1 MSAAPVFGEAA
12 LGETL
17 RIGWASPLNQAS
29 AIGRVSVHVTDALVE
44 RGHQVRLIATEH
56 ASLRDE
62 PRHPSKAP
70 CIHWSEVDL
79 EQLSEDYD
87 IVVVNIG
94 DNFHYHAGIFP
105 LLDNVG
111 CLGIFHDFYLYNL
124 FNGWIEDSS
133 GSRTAG
139 WRRAHHLSAITE
151 VYGSPLAQLAA
162 QAETGT
168 LALETIAARLP
179 MTEWLARRCAGGLAH
194 AGFYL
199 DRLAAACAGPLAVAP
214 LPVTGRDVAPLAPR
228 ADGAKVT
235 VLTVGV
241 MNANKCAAEVIT
253 AIGASPALADRA
265 SYRLVGPIEPAEAER
280 LRALAGSLG
289 YAGLSIL
296 GPVDDAAL
304 KTHLEASDIICCL
317 RRPILEGASGS
328 AIEGLLAGRPVIVA
342 DAGFYGELP
351 DDVVFKVTADVDPS
365 RLAAQLERLCDNA
378 VLRRTAGAKAR
389 AWAEE
394 HFSVAAYLEVLEPL
408 LWATISAEPLL
419 AVGRRLGAEL
429 AKVEIP
435 ADDPAVGRIEAE
447 LAILFAPSR

>member
-1 MSAAPVFGEAA
+1 MSAGRGEAV
-12 LGETL
+12 LGEAL

-44 RGHQVRLIATEH
+44 AGHQVCLIATEH

-62 PRHPSKAP
+62 PRHQARAP
-70 CIHWSEVDL
+70 CIHWSDVNL
-79 EQLSEDYD
+79 NQLSEDYD

-124 FNGWIEDSS
+124 FNGWVEDTSR
-133 GSRTAG
+133 SRTAG
-139 WRRAHHLSAITE
+139 WRRAHHISAITDA
-151 VYGSPLAQLAA
+151 YGPPLAQLAA
-162 QAETGT
+162 QAEAGT
-168 LALETIAARLP
+168 LALETIAARMP
-179 MTEWLARRCAGGLAH
+179 MTEWVARRCAGGLAH

-199 DRLAAACAGPLAVAP
+199 DRLAAACAGPLAIAP
-214 LPVTGRDVAPLAPR
+214 LPVTGRGVAPLEPR

-235 VLTVGV
+235 ILTVGV

-253 AIGASPALADRA
+253 AIGGSPALADRV
-265 SYRLVGPIEPAEAER
+265 SYRLVGAIEPAEAER

-289 YAGLSIL
+289 YTGLTIL
-296 GPVDDAAL
+296 GPVDDSAL

-317 RRPILEGASGS
+317 RRPVLEGASGS

-351 DDVVFKVTADVDPS
+351 DDIVFKVAADVDPT
-365 RLAAQLERLCDNA
+365 RLAGQLERLCDDA
-378 VLRRTAGAKAR
+378 FLRRTAGAKAR
-389 AWAEE
+389 AWTEK
-394 HFSVAAYLEVLEPL
+394 HFSIAAYLEVLEPL
-408 LWATISAEPLL
+408 MWATISAQPLL
-419 AVGRRLGAEL
+419 AVGARLGAEL

-435 ADDPAVGRIEAE
+435 ADDPAVGRIEAD
-447 LAILFAPSR
+447 LAILFASNR

>member
-1 MSAAPVFGEAA
+1 MSAAPVSGKAA
-12 LGETL
+12 LDEFL

-29 AIGRVSVHVTDALVE
+29 AIGRVSVHVADALID

-56 ASLRDE
+56 APLRDE
-62 PRHPSKAP
+62 PRHPAKAP
-70 CIHWSEVDL
+70 CVHWSQVDL
-79 EQLSEDYD
+79 DQLSEDYD

-94 DNFHYHAGIFP
+94 DNFNYHAGIFP

-124 FNGWIEDSS
+124 FCGWLEDSS
-133 GSRTAG
+133 RSRTAG
-139 WRRAHHLSAITE
+139 WRRAHHLSAITDT
-151 VYGSPLAQLAA
+151 YGPPLAGLAA
-162 QAETGT
+162 QAEAGT
-168 LALETIAARLP
+168 LALETIAARIP
-179 MTEWLARRCAGGLAH
+179 MTEWVARRCAGGLVH

-199 DRLAAACAGPLAVAP
+199 DRLAAVCAGPLAVAP
-214 LPVTGRDVAPLAPR
+214 LPVTGRDVAPLEPR
-228 ADGAKVT
+228 AQGAKVT

-241 MNANKCAAEVIT
+241 MNANKCAAEVIA
-253 AIGASPALADRA
+253 AIGGSRILADRV

-317 RRPILEGASGS
+317 RRPVLEGASGS

-351 DDVVFKVTADVDPS
+351 DDIVFKVAGDVDPS
-365 RLAAQLERLCDNA
+365 RLAAQIEWLCDNA
-378 VLRRTAGAKAR
+378 ALRRTAGAKAR

-394 HFSVAAYLEVLEPL
+394 HFSVVAYLEVLEPL
-408 LWATISAEPLL
+408 LWATIAAEPVL

-429 AKVEIP
+429 AQLELP
-435 ADDPAVGRIEAE
+435 SDDPTVSRIEAD
-447 LAILFAPSR
+447 LASLFASGR

>member
-1 MSAAPVFGEAA
+1 MSSAPVLGKAA
-12 LGETL
+12 LGEAL

-44 RGHQVRLIATEH
+44 RGHEVSLIATEH
-56 ASLRDE
+56 GSLRDE
-62 PRHPSKAP
+62 PRHPAMAP
-70 CIHWSEVDL
+70 VVHWSQVDL
-79 EQLSEDYD
+79 DQLTEDYD

-94 DNFHYHAGIFP
+94 DNFNYHAGIFP

-133 GSRTAG
+133 RSRTAG
-139 WRRAHHLSAITE
+139 WRRARHISAITDA
-151 VYGSPLAQLAA
+151 YGPPLGQLAA
-162 QAETGT
+162 QAEAGT
-168 LALETIAARLP
+168 LALETIAARMP
-179 MTEWLARRCAGGLAH
+179 MTEWVAQRCAGGLAH

-214 LPVTGRDVAPLAPR
+214 LPVTGRDVAPLEPR

-253 AIGASPALADRA
+253 AIGASATLADRI
-265 SYRLVGPIEPAEAER
+265 SYRLVGPIGPAEAER

-317 RRPILEGASGS
+317 RRPVLEGASGS

-351 DDVVFKVTADVDPS
+351 DDVVFKVPADVDPS

-378 VLRRTAGAKAR
+378 VLRRTAGAKAK

-408 LWATISAEPLL
+408 MWATIAAEPLL
-419 AVGRRLGAEL
+419 AVGARLGAEL
-429 AKVEIP
+429 AKLEIP
-435 ADDPAVGRIEAE
+435 ADDPAIGRIEAD
-447 LAILFAPSR
+447 LAILFASNR